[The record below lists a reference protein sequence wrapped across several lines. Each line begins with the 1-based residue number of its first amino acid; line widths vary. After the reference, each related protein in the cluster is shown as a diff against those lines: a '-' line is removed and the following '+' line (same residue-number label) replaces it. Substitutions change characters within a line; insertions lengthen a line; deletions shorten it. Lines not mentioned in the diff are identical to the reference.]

1 MIRNER
7 RPVSRPLVLVLAAFA
22 MGGLAGNSSA
32 AAPPDAFVCAAA
44 GRSPGGERPGPVPG
58 VALRDQ
64 LASTVAT
71 VKRADRLCAP
81 VGLAGAPPAD
91 GDVHLVRHGVRP
103 AGPTP
108 KVRGVAIDN
117 ALGAHTLDLGRPV
130 ALLAPSSVDPA
141 ATPPPLD
148 FASHGVDR
156 YQCWAARAPGGAAAF
171 APAGTILQATDA
183 SGATRALE
191 VRGPSRLCTS
201 TNVASDAKK
210 NAAWHLACYAVRPTK
225 AARVRGLRV
234 NDGFG
239 TATVDTTAPKEICL
253 PSRAVHAC
261 NGAPELCDRRYD
273 EVSYAT
279 THNANSNA
287 EEGFTG
293 PNQQYG
299 VARQLAD
306 GVRGL
311 MLDTHYDA
319 GTVMLCHAFC
329 SLGKKPLLATL
340 VEIREFLEREPYEI
354 VSIIFESYVSAADT
368 GAAFAAAG
376 LLPYVHAQGVAD
388 PWPTLREMIAA
399 DRRLVVFTDS
409 GGGTY
414 PWYHH
419 VWNYAFETHYSF
431 STPASL
437 SCTPNRGNPA
447 NRLFILNH
455 FLTQVF
461 GSRALAEQINHN
473 PLFVDRANACA
484 AANAALPNFVTVDFH
499 DIGDTFA
506 VVRSL
511 NGL

>member
-7 RPVSRPLVLVLAAFA
+7 CPVTRLVLALLTAFA
-22 MGGLAGNSSA
+22 MGGLAGNSLA

-44 GRSPGGERPGPVPG
+44 ARSPGGERPGPIPG
-58 VALRDQ
+58 VAVDDQ
-64 LASTVAT
+64 FSSAAAT

-81 VGLAGAPPAD
+81 VGLAGSPPAD
-91 GDVHLVRHGVRP
+91 DTTHLVRHGVRV
-103 AGPTP
+103 AGRQP

-117 ALGAHTLDLGRPV
+117 ALGAHALDLGRPA
-130 ALLAPSSVDPA
+130 ALLAPSNVDLV
-141 ATPPPLD
+141 ATPPLPD
-148 FASHGVDR
+148 FSSHGLDR
-156 YQCWAARAPGGAAAF
+156 YHCWAARASGSPSAF
-171 APAGTILQATDA
+171 APKGTVVQVTDA
-183 SGATRALE
+183 SGTTRALE
-191 VRGPSRLCTS
+191 VRRPSRLCAAAD
-201 TNVASDAKK
+201 VAGVGRK
-210 NAAWHLACYAVRPTK
+210 NAGWHLACYSVRPV
-225 AARVRGLRV
+225 ASARVRGHHV
-234 NDGFG
+234 DDGFG
-239 TATVDTTAPKEICL
+239 AATLDTTAPKEVCL

-261 NGAPELCDRRYD
+261 DGAPELCDRRFD

-287 EEGFTG
+287 QDGFSG
-293 PNQQYG
+293 PNQQYN
-299 VARQLAD
+299 VTRQLED

-329 SLGKKPLLATL
+329 VLGKRPLVDTL
-340 VEIREFLEREPYEI
+340 VELREFLEREPYEV

-368 GAAFAAAG
+368 EAAFAAAG
-376 LLPYVHAQGVAD
+376 LLPYVHAQPVAD
-388 PWPTLREMIAA
+388 PWPTLREMIAS

-431 STPASL
+431 STPADL
-437 SCTPNRGNPA
+437 SCAPNRGNPA

-461 GSRALAEQINHN
+461 GSPTLAAQINFN
-473 PLFVDRANACA
+473 PLFIDRANACA

-506 VVRSL
+506 VVDAL

>member
-7 RPVSRPLVLVLAAFA
+7 RPVTRLLFSLLTAFA
-22 MGGLAGNSSA
+22 MGGLAGNSLA

-44 GRSPGGERPGPVPG
+44 ARSPGGERPGPVPG
-58 VALRDQ
+58 VAVEDQ
-64 LASTVAT
+64 FSAGAAT

-81 VGLAGAPPAD
+81 VGLTGTPPGDGAT
-91 GDVHLVRHGVRP
+91 HLVRHGARESGRQP
-103 AGPTP
+103 NI
-108 KVRGVAIDN
+108 RSVAIDN
-117 ALGAHTLDLGRPV
+117 ALGAHALDLGRPV
-130 ALLAPSSVDPA
+130 AVLAPSAVDPGA
-141 ATPPPLD
+141 APPVPD
-148 FASHGVDR
+148 FSSHGLDR
-156 YQCWAARAPGGAAAF
+156 YRCWSARAAGSPSAF
-171 APAGTILQATDA
+171 APEGRILQTTNADGT
-183 SGATRALE
+183 TRDVE
-191 VRGPSRLCTS
+191 VRRPSRLCAAAD
-201 TNVASDAKK
+201 VAPDDVK
-210 NAAWHLACYAVRPTK
+210 NAGWHLACYSVRPLPS
-225 AARVRGLRV
+225 ARVRGQHV

-239 TATVDTTAPKEICL
+239 AATLDTTAPKEICL

-287 EEGFTG
+287 DDGFSG
-293 PNQQYG
+293 PNQQYD
-299 VARQLAD
+299 VTRQLED

-319 GTVMLCHAFC
+319 GSVMLCHAFC
-329 SLGKKPLLATL
+329 VLGKRPLVDTL
-340 VEIREFLEREPYEI
+340 VELREFLEREPYEI

-368 GAAFAAAG
+368 QAAFAAAG

-388 PWPTLREMIAA
+388 PWPTLRDMIAA

-431 STPASL
+431 ATPADL
-437 SCTPNRGNPA
+437 SCAPNRGNPA

-461 GSRALAEQINHN
+461 GSPTLAAQVNFN
-473 PLFVDRANACA
+473 PLFIDRANACA

-506 VVRSL
+506 VVRAL